1 MYKSDETNYTYAMKL
16 NVHVFYLFIARNVW
30 FYAAFISVI
39 KKLWLHSCIKALEKD
54 STTVL
59 QVKDKLRNK
68 EGVLELLNEQPLQEL

>member
-1 MYKSDETNYTYAMKL
+1 MKL
-16 NVHVFYLFIARNVW
+16 NVHVFLSIHSSQL
-30 FYAAFISVI
+30 YAAFISVI

-54 STTVL
+54 STAVL